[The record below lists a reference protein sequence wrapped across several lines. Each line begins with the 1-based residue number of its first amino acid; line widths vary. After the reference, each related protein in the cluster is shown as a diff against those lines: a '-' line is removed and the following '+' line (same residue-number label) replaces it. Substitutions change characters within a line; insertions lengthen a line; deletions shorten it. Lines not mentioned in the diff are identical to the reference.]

1 MTTLDKVIQMQ
12 QQGISDTEI
21 STQLQN
27 EGITPTEINDSLN
40 QAKIKN
46 AVSPPENTI
55 PEQAIPEQA
64 TPQGMQESITSKTSE
79 EPTAPLSTNPKSQIP
94 NASLANPKSQIPNPS
109 LANPESQGSAPT
121 NSESESVRVIPNASP
136 VAPEIY
142 PPQTPNSQPPTPDY
156 QPQDNYYQETPQ
168 SYSQQDYYA
177 PQTGMDTDTI
187 SEIAEQVTTEKLNEY
202 KKKIGD
208 IASFKNTIQDKVD
221 DIDDRLKRIE
231 NTIDKL
237 QQAIVGKIGEFG
249 ESNAMIHKDLDNLHG
264 TVAKLMNPLIDN
276 YNELKKMAK

>member
-27 EGITPTEINDSLN
+27 EGIAPTEINDSLN

-55 PEQAIPEQA
+55 PKQAIHEQA
-64 TPQGMQESITSKTSE
+64 TPQGMQESIVNTQP
-79 EPTAPLSTNPKSQIP
+79 EPTNPESPVPSSPVLPNPESQIP
-94 NASLANPKSQIPNPS
+94 NASIVSQIPNPQS
-109 LANPESQGSAPT
+109 MAPQ
-121 NSESESVRVIPNASP
+121 IPT
-136 VAPEIY
+136 PEIY
-142 PPQTPNSQPPTPDY
+142 PPQEQPQEN

-168 SYSQQDYYA
+168 AYSQQDYYA
-177 PQTGMDTDTI
+177 PQAGMDTDTI

-202 KKKIGD
+202 KKKVGD
-208 IASFKNTIQDKVD
+208 IGSFKNTIQDKVD

-231 NTIDKL
+231 NTIDKQ
-237 QQAIVGKIGEFG
+237 QQAIIGKIGEFG

-276 YNELKKMAK
+276 YNELKKISK

>member
-1 MTTLDKVIQMQ
+1 MGTLDKVIEMQ
-12 QQGISDTEI
+12 KQGMSDADI

-27 EGITPTEINDSLN
+27 EGVSPTEINDSLN

-46 AVSPPENTI
+46 AVSPPENTAPKQI
-55 PEQAIPEQA
+55 PPQEMRESIMPKISEEQDTETQLQA
-64 TPQGMQESITSKTSE
+64 TNDQPMTQEIPAQPT
-79 EPTAPLSTNPKSQIP
+79 TAPQTST
-94 NASLANPKSQIPNPS
+94 
-109 LANPESQGSAPT
+109 
-121 NSESESVRVIPNASP
+121 
-136 VAPEIY
+136 PEIY
-142 PPQTPNSQPPTPDY
+142 PPQGQAQEI

-168 SYSQQDYYA
+168 AYSQQDYYV

-208 IASFKNTIQDKVD
+208 IASFKNTIQNKVD

-231 NTIDKL
+231 STIDKL
-237 QQAIVGKIGEFG
+237 QQAIIGKIGEFG
-249 ESNAMIHKDLDNLHG
+249 EGNAIIHKDLDNLHG

-276 YNELKKMAK
+276 YNELKKISK